1 MDRVAWILIGL
12 LYLCPPALVS
22 ADTVAELRKTGVL
35 KIGYR
40 DDVAPFSSL
49 GEDGQPQGYSI
60 DLCQIIATKIGEQLS
75 LPRLTVDYVR
85 VTAASRL
92 SAVAN
97 GRVHIECGNTTST
110 LSRQEIVDFSNLFYV
125 TGASFM
131 TVGSLSI
138 DGIDDL
144 EGQRVAVV
152 ENTTTLKVLE
162 RHLQEAFVS
171 ASLEVVADHNEALTL
186 LEDQEVDVVAAD
198 RATLLGQSLASEKL
212 KVVRLAPIM
221 LSLEPY
227 AFPLPRNDADF
238 RLLVNRA
245 LSDIYLTGQVNQ
257 IWQQWFGRY
266 EARPSQLLLN
276 VYRLNSLAD

>member
-1 MDRVAWILIGL
+1 MPKNTKVT
-12 LYLCPPALVS
+12 LVS
-22 ADTVAELRKTGVL
+22 
-35 KIGYR
+35 
-40 DDVAPFSSL
+40 
-49 GEDGQPQGYSI
+49 
-60 DLCQIIATKIGEQLS
+60 
-75 LPRLTVDYVR
+75 
-85 VTAASRL
+85 
-92 SAVAN
+92 
-97 GRVHIECGNTTST
+97 
-110 LSRQEIVDFSNLFYV
+110 LF
-125 TGASFM
+125 
-131 TVGSLSI
+131 
-138 DGIDDL
+138 
-144 EGQRVAVV
+144 EG
-152 ENTTTLKVLE
+152 K
-162 RHLQEAFVS
+162 S
-171 ASLEVVADHNEALTL
+171 ASVLPQL
-186 LEDQEVDVVAAD
+186 LELAAD